1 MIELLEEVCA
11 VAVENNAEDVFLKAG
26 ASPRV
31 RLDGDIREF
40 EQEVTKEQMEVFWA
54 LCGASESSNAE
65 ADVAWKSEAG
75 NRFRVNCF
83 KSMGALCA
91 VLRPLKENKKSLED
105 LGLPQGKFTEWLT
118 RRSGLVLVTGAT
130 GSGKSTS
137 LSSALKWIAEN
148 QPKHI
153 VTVEDPIEYLL
164 RSDKALVSQR
174 QVGIDTESFSKG
186 LRAAL
191 RQSPD
196 IIFVGEIRDFETAK
210 TALHACET
218 GHLVVSTLHSATV
231 PETVERLVS
240 IFPAAERAASL
251 GVLSKQLVGIMC
263 QKLVPKIGGGLSL
276 LLEHMEF
283 GGAIKKWVQEGE
295 LHKIAEFHMTGQ
307 SKENLRFID
316 SIMHL
321 YNAGVIDADTGRA
334 ACEDPDEFDRFMLG
348 VGSGSR

>member
-1 MIELLEEVCA
+1 MLDLLEEVCA
-11 VAVENNAEDVFLKAG
+11 VAVESGAEDIYLKAG
-26 ASPRV
+26 NPPRV
-31 RLDGDIREF
+31 RLDGVIREF
-40 EQEVTKEQMEVFWA
+40 EQDVTTEQMEIFWA
-54 LCGASESSNAE
+54 LCGAAETTNSE
-65 ADVAWKSEAG
+65 ADVAWKSATGE
-75 NRFRVNCF
+75 RFRVNCF
-83 KSMGALCA
+83 KSMGILCA
-91 VLRPLKENKKSLED
+91 VLRPLRENTKTLAD
-105 LGLPQGKFTEWLT
+105 LGLPEEKFHEWLT

-148 QPKHI
+148 MAKHI

-164 RSDKALVSQR
+164 RSDQSLVSQR
-174 QVGIDTESFSKG
+174 QVGVDTKSFSTG

-196 IIFVGEIRDFETAK
+196 IIFVGEIRDSETAR

-240 IFPAAERAASL
+240 VFPGDEREASL
-251 GVLSKQLVGIMC
+251 GVLSKQLIGIMC
-263 QKLVPKIGGGLSL
+263 QKLVPREGGGLCL
-276 LLEHMEF
+276 LMEHMEF

-295 LHKIAEFHMTGQ
+295 LHKIAEFHQTGQ
-307 SKENLRFID
+307 SKENIRFID
-316 SIMHL
+316 SIMHM
-321 YNAGVIDADTGRA
+321 YKNGIISEETGRA
-334 ACEDPDEFDRFMLG
+334 SCEDPDEFDRFMLG